1 MARLSR
7 ANRSLKKLGRL
18 AIAFL
23 MVIVMAIAYLAIA
36 YQSMVDYALK
46 QHPTFVFAPGAEF
59 ALNRSS
65 NDTTTSPFHYVVI
78 GDSTS
83 LGQGATKQ
91 TENYSY
97 QFAQTTLLP
106 KYPSIKISNLG
117 VSGAKTIDVIEK
129 QLEPAI
135 ALNSD
140 LIMLSLGANDVTGL
154 VSDADFRQNY
164 TTILQKLT
172 TSKAQ
177 VVLLNIPAF
186 STVPLMWQPYRW
198 LADQRGR
205 QFNQIVV
212 DIVQNHPNVKIV
224 DIYNGTEPEFRLYP
238 DRNFAQDKYHPSS
251 AGYGVWA
258 RVIADNFGI

>member
-1 MARLSR
+1 MARLSK
-7 ANRSLKKLGRL
+7 ASRSQKKLVRL

-23 MVIVMAIAYLAIA
+23 TVIVVAIAYLAIA

-59 ALNRSS
+59 TLTRS
-65 NDTTTSPFHYVVI
+65 NNPATSPFHYVVI

-83 LGQGATKQ
+83 LGQGAAKQ

-117 VSGAKTIDVIEK
+117 VSGAKTIDVLEK
-129 QLEPAI
+129 QIEPAI
-135 ALNSD
+135 ALNPD

-154 VSDADFRQNY
+154 VSDADFRRNY

-198 LADQRGR
+198 LADQRGH

-212 DIVQNHPNVKIV
+212 DIGQNYPKVKIV

-238 DRNFAQDKYHPSS
+238 ERNFAQDKYHPSS

-258 RVIADNFGI
+258 RVIAASL